1 MRTREKL
8 TLEEKF
14 ALALELIKR
23 QRSLDEIRLHYR
35 VSHTTAYKIRNAFL
49 EGGRAALSGDRKVR
63 HARDLEARVSALEAL
78 LGNGG
83 SHELR
88 KAMARLKSISVVRE
102 NHERAGHED
111 PVGKQHEAEENKC
124 I

>member
-23 QRSLDEIRLHYR
+23 VRSLDEIRSHYR

-49 EGGRAALSGDRKVR
+49 EGGRAALGGDRR
-63 HARDLEARVSALEAL
+63 PRYSADLEARVSALEAL
-78 LGNGG
+78 LGDVAGD
-83 SHELR
+83 H
-88 KAMARLKSISVVRE
+88 AR
-102 NHERAGHED
+102 RAGTRMKD
-111 PVGKQHEAEENKC
+111 GSGNGDDLMQARRLGK
-124 I
+124 